1 MKFLKQIQKNI
12 FNFFNFLIVFFF
24 EKFKKC
30 MHERWRKIND
40 RGCQIKWNGF
50 KSGHKIATCNDTPTS
65 IPLGKI
71 DDFAQNKASFF
82 GSYSFSKKN
91 TRHFLWSREKPK
103 NRWYFYVEMTS
114 SSIVPHLTYILLI
127 VSIGGRLDKSSKWRI
142 SRGEWA
148 ARNRPSIVPEIQG
161 RWRDDSIAL

>member
-1 MKFLKQIQKNI
+1 MFFKTNFI
-12 FNFFNFLIVFFF
+12 FV

-40 RGCQIKWNGF
+40 RGCQIKRHVF
-50 KSGHKIATCNDTPTS
+50 KSGQKMVTFRDTHTS
-65 IPLGKI
+65 SPLGKL
-71 DDFAQNKASFF
+71 DDFTQNVALFF

-127 VSIGGRLDKSSKWRI
+127 VSIGGRLNKSPKWRI